1 MAQVELIEPHGL
13 AGTGSLR
20 PRAVVGAM
28 AQLGGLQVIL
38 AVSGLVR
45 NKVAAVYLK
54 TSGMGEWA
62 QILAIATTVFTIVQ
76 FGMVVGLSRNIAAA
90 KDRQERQRQLSVANT
105 LTIVLAVA
113 AIVSTLLISV
123 FPAHQRILHNLGIS
137 TLQVNVLL
145 VLICTLAPIEGLRN
159 NFLSFLQGALDIR
172 GVATKRGIAVV
183 VATIASIPLVSC
195 FGIAGA
201 CIQFALAS
209 MLLAL
214 LLGNRC
220 HELGYRPLSFEW
232 DKSSARSLT
241 MLGGATLIATF
252 SYGVVDVVNRSQLI
266 RWFGLSEAGVYQAG
280 YLLSSQVTQIVL
292 GSIGVVSLATISR
305 SLEPAVIAQK
315 LKTMYEVVLPVS
327 AIGLGV
333 LGLLARPALHILFSS
348 QFESSARFL
357 PLLLIGNSLQA
368 ACWVAGAPLL
378 GYGWIK
384 TWLTMQVL
392 DAVLRIGAVAFLL
405 PLIGAQA
412 IPVAFLLGQLFLLL
426 TCVIV
431 CSGWMHIGTSSV
443 ELGRIGL
450 SAMVP
455 GFVAL
460 ISFEPSL
467 VRICV
472 GVCSL
477 VIAGVVLVPRQLLRS
492 AAVYMG
498 CAVRRCIQFRTSSLW
513 QSGVRDRGWNRTKAR
528 E

>member
-13 AGTGSLR
+13 ASTDKLR

-76 FGMVVGLSRNIAAA
+76 FGMIVGLSRNIAAA
-90 KDRQERQRQLSVANT
+90 KDRQDRQRQLSVANT
-105 LTIVLAVA
+105 LTMVVAVA
-113 AIVSTLLISV
+113 AMVLTLLISV
-123 FPAHQRILHNLGIS
+123 LPAHQNILHHLGIS
-137 TLQVNVLL
+137 ALQVNVLL
-145 VLICTLAPIEGLRN
+145 VLICILAPIEGLRN

-183 VATIASIPLVSC
+183 VATLGSIPLVRS

-214 LLGNRC
+214 LLGSRC
-220 HELGYRPLSFEW
+220 HELGYKPLNFAW
-232 DKSSARSLT
+232 DNASARSLT

-266 RWFGLSEAGVYQAG
+266 HWAGLSEAGVYQAG

-305 SLEPAVIAQK
+305 SVEPAVIAQK

-333 LGLLARPALHILFSS
+333 LGFLARPALHILFSS

-384 TWLTMQVL
+384 TWLTMQLV
-392 DAVLRIGAVAFLL
+392 DAALRIGAVAFLL
-405 PLIGAQA
+405 PIIGAQA
-412 IPVAFLLGQLFLLL
+412 IPVAFLLGQLFLLI
-426 TCVIV
+426 TCIVV

-460 ISFEPSL
+460 ISFQPSL
-467 VRICV
+467 VHLCL
-472 GVCSL
+472 GVSSL
-477 VIAGVVLVPRQLLRS
+477 VVAAVVLVPRQLLRS
-492 AAVYMG
+492 AAVYLG
-498 CAVRRCIQFRTSSLW
+498 CVLRRCTQLRASSL
-513 QSGVRDRGWNRTKAR
+513 
-528 E
+528 